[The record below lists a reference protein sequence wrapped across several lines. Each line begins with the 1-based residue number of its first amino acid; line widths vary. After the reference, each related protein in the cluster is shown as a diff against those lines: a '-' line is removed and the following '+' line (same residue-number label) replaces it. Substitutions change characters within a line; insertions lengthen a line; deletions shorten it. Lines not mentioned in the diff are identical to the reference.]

1 MIEEEWLVGRKG
13 GTCALCGLLLIQI
26 LASCAE
32 MTEQQKG
39 AAIGG
44 GAGALAGGVLGGL
57 VGGKKGAVVG
67 TLTGGLVGGFVGW
80 QVGEYRAQKIKGSTT
95 AAAAHAYSPQQG
107 VVAKI
112 DKTAATPQQLK
123 PGDQIVLRT
132 DYTVLAPPEKGQV
145 KVKEIRTI
153 LFNNQELGRVEKD
166 SELATG
172 TYETQHSMI
181 LPEDAAEGRYT
192 VKTLVRALDVE
203 KAVADQATT
212 TFVVGATP
220 APVMTT
226 RGVQPATLAPAASMP
241 QAVYIQSAHA
251 NLREGPGT
259 QFKVVA
265 KAVKGNRF
273 QVQGEEGKGNLR
285 WYRVKLEDGREAW
298 VASSVVSLEP
308 Q

>member
-1 MIEEEWLVGRKG
+1 MGRKG
-13 GTCALCGLLLIQI
+13 GIWALCLLFLVQT
-26 LASCAE
+26 LVGCAE

-39 AAIGG
+39 AALGG

-67 TLTGGLVGGFVGW
+67 TLTGAVVGGFVGW

-95 AAAAHAYSPQQG
+95 AAAAHSYSPQQG

-145 KVKEIRTI
+145 KVKEVRTI

-172 TYETQHSMI
+172 TYETQHSMT

-192 VKTLVRALDVE
+192 VKTLVQALDVE
-203 KAVADQATT
+203 KAAADQATT

-220 APVMTT
+220 APAMTA
-226 RGVQPATLAPAASMP
+226 RGAHPTTLAPSASMP

-251 NLREGPGT
+251 NLREGPGSH
-259 QFKVVA
+259 FKVVA

-273 QVQGEEGKGNLR
+273 QVLGEDAKGNLR
-285 WYRVKLEDGREAW
+285 WYKVKLEDGQEAW